1 MEKTGQAY
9 FVKYPRTIDELNVI
23 HDAADESSYEIVKEI
38 RLQPIDFENF
48 ATDMTVER
56 QFIEDHAGL
65 CADGALKKCLFVYMR
80 GGRSGI
86 LVLPDPNDR
95 DYVGC
100 AALLREG

>member
-9 FVKYPRTIDELNVI
+9 FVKYPRLIEDLNVI
-23 HDAADESSYEIVKEI
+23 HDVADESPYEIVKEI

-56 QFIEDHAGL
+56 QFIEDNADL
-65 CADGALKKCLFVYMR
+65 CAGSTVKKCLFVFMR

-95 DYVGC
+95 DYVGW
-100 AALLREG
+100 AALLREK